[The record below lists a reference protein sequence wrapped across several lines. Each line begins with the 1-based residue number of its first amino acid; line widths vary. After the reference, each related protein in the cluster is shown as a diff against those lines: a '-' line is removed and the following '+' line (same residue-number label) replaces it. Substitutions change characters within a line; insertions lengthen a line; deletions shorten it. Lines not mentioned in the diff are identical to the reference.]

1 VEAKVIADKS
11 RLFRLSLFLFG
22 SFAIGYNL
30 ATAVHELGH
39 AIVIWATG
47 GTVARIVLH
56 PFSWSYTYYSSSP
69 GYPILTSWAGIL
81 FESLLALLLAALVW
95 RSRQRSWALLCLVI
109 AIMALAKGGLYASID
124 AILQTG
130 GDSTD
135 LIWLGVPPALVIGV
149 GAVLVGIGIFL
160 AIAAF
165 RSIDFGADSSLVGRA
180 LVLEGGLLPYLLCI
194 VVYQLVS
201 SPQEIR
207 MWGLYIASGA
217 IIIFLVAALSE
228 LIESR
233 LPSRPGTRANTP
245 GWVWAWSVTV
255 LGIAIVG
262 IELMLYQ

>member
-1 VEAKVIADKS
+1 MISDKS

-56 PFSWSYTYYSSSP
+56 PFTWSYTYYSPSP

-95 RSRQRSWALLCLVI
+95 RWRQRSWALLCLVI

-124 AILQTG
+124 ALLQTG

-135 LIWLGVPPALVIGV
+135 LIWLGVPRALVIGV

-160 AIAAF
+160 AVAAF
-165 RSIDFGADSSLVGRA
+165 RSIDFGADSSLIGRA
-180 LVLEGGLLPYLLCI
+180 LVLEGGLLPYLLAI
-194 VVYQLVS
+194 VAYQLVS

-207 MWGLYIASGA
+207 MWGLYVAIGA
-217 IIIFLVAALSE
+217 LIIFLIAVLSQW
-228 LIESR
+228 LESR
-233 LPSRPGTRANTP
+233 FPARPGDRADLP
-245 GWVWAWSVTV
+245 GWTSAWAVIV
-255 LGIAIVG
+255 VGIAIVG
-262 IELMLYQ
+262 IELILF